1 MVLWMLST
9 SALAL
14 QQPGGM
20 YPESFR
26 GKQRLDGVDEATVAF
41 VPRAAVKLRAVVAL
55 DDDGGGIDAV
65 ALEMHQ
71 QASGG
76 QLAVGDADL
85 VGVGQEPRQP
95 LSGLSSRM
103 VY

>member
-1 MVLWMLST
+1 
-9 SALAL
+9 
-14 QQPGGM
+14 M